1 MPGKRS
7 GNINGAIL
15 FIRILS
21 KLSTHQKRTAKDIL
35 ESLRADGEHVELRT
49 VQRAL
54 KDLTESDYFPIECDD
69 TSLPYGYRL
78 KSHSPGFRVGKLSP
92 YEALLL
98 QLAREQ
104 LRYQL
109 PERLLTSMNGLFEDA
124 NYHIRANHQ
133 KPETAWLKKV
143 RVVSTTQPL
152 MTPAVHKKVFN
163 DISEALYDNRYLE
176 VWYHNKEKVKKHKV
190 VKPVAMVQQG
200 VRLYLVC
207 QFRGYNNYRHLALHR
222 IEKTAISMEGFD
234 YPKDFDLMKY
244 DAEGRFGFGE
254 GQKVRLTMR
263 VDNSLAYDL
272 DETPLAKDQT
282 IDFGEHESVVYCTI
296 VDSRMLDWWIKSYGD
311 TIKSVEKTPLE
322 EAFED
327 KE

>member
-35 ESLRADGEHVELRT
+35 ESLRADDVEVELRT

-54 KDLTESDYFPIECDD
+54 KDLTESDFFPIDCDD

-78 KSHSPGFRVGKLSP
+78 KSHSPGFRVGRLSP

-104 LRYQL
+104 LRYQM
-109 PERLLTSMNGLFEDA
+109 PERLVNSMAGLFEDA
-124 NYHIRANHQ
+124 SYHIRANRL
-133 KPETAWLKKV
+133 KPASTWLKKV

-152 MTPAVHKKVFN
+152 MPPAVHKGVFT
-163 DISEALYDNRYLE
+163 DISEALFENRYLE
-176 VWYHNKEKVKKHKV
+176 VWYHNKEKVKKHKTV
-190 VKPVAMVQQG
+190 MPVALVQQG

-207 QFRGYNNYRHLALHR
+207 QFRGYDNYRHLALHR
-222 IEKTAISMEGFD
+222 IEKTAVSMETFD
-234 YPKDFDLMKY
+234 YPKDFDLMQY
-244 DAEGRFGFGE
+244 DADGHFGFGE
-254 GQKVRLTMR
+254 GKKVRLTME
-263 VDNSLAYDL
+263 VANSLADDL

-282 IDFGEHESVVYCTI
+282 IVFGEDTSIVECTI
-296 VDSRMLDWWIKSYGD
+296 VDSRMLDWWIQSYGD
-311 TIKSVEKTPLE
+311 TIKCVEKTPIAEALE
-322 EAFED
+322 D
-327 KE
+327 

>member
-21 KLSTHQKRTAKDIL
+21 RLSTHRKRTAKDIL

-49 VQRAL
+49 IQRAL
-54 KDLTESDYFPIECDD
+54 KDLTESDYFPIDCDS
-69 TSLPYGYRL
+69 TSLPFGYRL
-78 KSHSPGFRVGKLSP
+78 KTHSPGFRVGTLSP

-109 PERLLTSMNGLFEDA
+109 PDRLVNSMAGLFEDA
-124 NYHIRANHQ
+124 SYHIRRNLQ
-133 KPETAWLKKV
+133 KPETTWLKKV

-152 MTPAVHKKVFN
+152 MTPAINKGVFK
-163 DISEALYDNRYLE
+163 DISEALYDNRLLE
-176 VWYHNKEKVKKHKV
+176 VWYHNKEKVKKHKRI
-190 VKPVAMVQQG
+190 KPIALVQQG

-207 QFRGYNNYRHLALHR
+207 QFEGYDNYRHLALHR
-222 IEKTAISMEGFD
+222 IEKTAVLMDTFD

-244 DAEGRFGFGE
+244 DADGHFGFGE
-254 GQKVRLTMR
+254 GKKVRLTLT
-263 VDNSLAYDL
+263 VANSLADDL
-272 DETPLAKDQT
+272 DETPLAKDQH
-282 IDFGEHESVVYCTI
+282 IDFGETESVVTCTI
-296 VDSRMLDWWIKSYGD
+296 VDSRMLDWWIASYGE
-311 TIKSVEKTPLE
+311 TIRSVKKESLE
-322 EAFED
+322 SFLEVAE
-327 KE
+327 